1 MVKGDGIEENILNH
15 ETHELRE
22 TLALSVMSYD
32 IEFSAGLLD
41 AWIIGK
47 GPDLIDGNFQPGQ

>member
-1 MVKGDGIEENILNH
+1 MVRGDGIEENILNH

-32 IEFSAGLLD
+32 IEFCAGLLC
-41 AWIIGK
+41 AWIIGES
-47 GPDLIDGNFQPGQ
+47 PDLIDGNFQPGQ